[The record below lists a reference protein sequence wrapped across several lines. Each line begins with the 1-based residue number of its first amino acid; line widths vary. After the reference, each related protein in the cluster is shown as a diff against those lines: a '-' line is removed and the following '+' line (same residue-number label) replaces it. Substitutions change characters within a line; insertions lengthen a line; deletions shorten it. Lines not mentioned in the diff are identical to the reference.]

1 MNQGKIWRVVNPTI
15 GVPIFL
21 GAVVVTSL
29 FVHYQLLTK
38 TQWVPTYLQG
48 GTKAAP
54 KAAEAPMAAPTV
66 TAQSATPA
74 KQ

>member
-1 MNQGKIWRVVNPTI
+1 
-15 GVPIFL
+15 
-21 GAVVVTSL
+21 
-29 FVHYQLLTK
+29 
-38 TQWVPTYLQG
+38 VPTFLQG